1 MWKHVYA
8 VPCNG
13 IQECSD
19 SSDESNCK
27 FPPWV
32 LPCTLAGTIIVLF
45 STLLFY
51 LWNFLNDVIRDLT
64 ARIPQNSTDNGHYG
78 HLKLFNIAT
87 SVEKEDFKEIKLIY
101 DKEIVI
107 HGNEAIAICCLKV
120 GTFNTKHYILL
131 PNSIAKTVL
140 IKFISSKAA
149 Y

>member
-1 MWKHVYA
+1 MFHDPGKKWIHVYA

-13 IQECSD
+13 IQECSEG
-19 SSDESNCK
+19 SDERDCQ

-51 LWNFLNDVIRDLT
+51 LWNFLNDVVRDLT
-64 ARIPQNSTDNGHYG
+64 ARIPQTNDNGHYG
-78 HLKLFNIAT
+78 YHKLFHIAT
-87 SVEKEDFKEIKLIY
+87 SVEKEDVKEIRLIY

-120 GTFNTKHYILL
+120 GTLHPMQNI
-131 PNSIAKTVL
+131 
-140 IKFISSKAA
+140 
-149 Y
+149 

>member
-13 IQECSD
+13 IQECAD
-19 SSDESNCK
+19 ECSDESNCE

-78 HLKLFNIAT
+78 CHKQFHIAT
-87 SVEKEDFKEIKLIY
+87 SVEKEDAKEIKLIY
-101 DKEIVI
+101 DKEIAI
-107 HGNEAIAICCLKV
+107 HGNEAIVICCLKV
-120 GTFNTKHYILL
+120 YTFNAKH
-131 PNSIAKTVL
+131 
-140 IKFISSKAA
+140 
-149 Y
+149 

>member
-19 SSDESNCK
+19 GSDESNCK

-32 LPCTLAGTIIVLF
+32 LPCTLAGTIIFLF
-45 STLLFY
+45 STLLLY
-51 LWNFLNDVIRDLT
+51 LWNFLNDVVRDLT
-64 ARIPQNSTDNGHYG
+64 ARIPQTTENVHGYHR
-78 HLKLFNIAT
+78 LFHIAT
-87 SVEKEDFKEIKLIY
+87 SVEKEDVKEIKLIY

-120 GTFNTKHYILL
+120 GTFNAKHYI
-131 PNSIAKTVL
+131 
-140 IKFISSKAA
+140 
-149 Y
+149 

>member
-13 IQECSD
+13 IQECFEG
-19 SSDESNCK
+19 SDERDCK

-32 LPCTLAGTIIVLF
+32 LTCTLAGTIIVLF

-64 ARIPQNSTDNGHYG
+64 ARIPQTTDNGHYG
-78 HLKLFNIAT
+78 CHKVFHIAS
-87 SVEKEDFKEIKLIY
+87 SVEKEGVKEMKLIY

-120 GTFNTKHYILL
+120 DTFNEKHYI
-131 PNSIAKTVL
+131 
-140 IKFISSKAA
+140 
-149 Y
+149 